1 MLQSFAKS
9 SFRELLER
17 ASKTQP
23 TSNIRPLHSLDS
35 LARAA
40 LDSTPTVVNLEC
52 QCDRLKKAYQDAKA
66 EAEAYLET
74 LKTEFEAEITKAEVA
89 LAKAEQ
95 DRRVA
100 QYRTIRQLVDLG
112 VFNGVK
118 SLDELVRN
126 KDLKEAANGTD

>member
-1 MLQSFAKS
+1 MLQSLAKS
-9 SFRELLER
+9 SFRDLLER

-40 LDSTPTVVNLEC
+40 LDSTPNVVDLEC
-52 QCDRLKKAYQDAKA
+52 QCDRLKKAYDDAKA

-74 LKTEFEAEITKAEVA
+74 LKAEFEAKITETEVA
-89 LAKAEQ
+89 LAKAKD
-95 DRRVA
+95 DRLRA
-100 QYRTIRQLVDLG
+100 QYRTLRQQVDLG
-112 VFNGVK
+112 VFEGVK

-126 KDLKEAANGTD
+126 KDLKEATNV

>member
-1 MLQSFAKS
+1 MLRSFAKS

-17 ASKTQP
+17 ASNTQP
-23 TSNIRPLHSLDS
+23 TSNVRPLHSLGS

-40 LDSTPTVVNLEC
+40 LDSTPTVVDLEC

-126 KDLKEAANGTD
+126 KDLKEAANG

>member
-23 TSNIRPLHSLDS
+23 TSNVRPLHSLDS

-40 LDSTPTVVNLEC
+40 LDSTPTVVELEC

-66 EAEAYLET
+66 EAEDYLET

-126 KDLKEAANGTD
+126 KDLKEAANG

>member
-1 MLQSFAKS
+1 MLQSLAKS
-9 SFRELLER
+9 SFRDLLER

-40 LDSTPTVVNLEC
+40 LDSTPTVVDLEC
-52 QCDRLKKAYQDAKA
+52 QCDRLKTAYDDAKA

-74 LKTEFEAEITKAEVA
+74 LKAEFEAKITETEVA
-89 LAKAEQ
+89 LAKAKD
-95 DRRVA
+95 DRLRA
-100 QYRTIRQLVDLG
+100 QYRTLRQQVDLG
-112 VFNGVK
+112 VFEGVK

-126 KDLKEAANGTD
+126 KDLKEAANG

>member
-1 MLQSFAKS
+1 
-9 SFRELLER
+9 
-17 ASKTQP
+17 
-23 TSNIRPLHSLDS
+23 
-35 LARAA
+35 
-40 LDSTPTVVNLEC
+40 
-52 QCDRLKKAYQDAKA
+52 
-66 EAEAYLET
+66 
-74 LKTEFEAEITKAEVA
+74 

>member
-1 MLQSFAKS
+1 MLPSFAKS

-40 LDSTPTVVNLEC
+40 LDSTPTVVDLEC
-52 QCDRLKKAYQDAKA
+52 QCDRLKKAYQDANA

>member
-23 TSNIRPLHSLDS
+23 TSNVRPLHSLDS
-35 LARAA
+35 PARAA
-40 LDSTPTVVNLEC
+40 LDSTPTVVDLEC
-52 QCDRLKKAYQDAKA
+52 QCDRLNKAYEDAKA

-126 KDLKEAANGTD
+126 KDLKEAANG

>member
-1 MLQSFAKS
+1 MLQSLAKS
-9 SFRELLER
+9 SFRDLLER

-40 LDSTPTVVNLEC
+40 LDSTPNVVDLEC
-52 QCDRLKKAYQDAKA
+52 QCDRLKKAHDDAKA

-74 LKTEFEAEITKAEVA
+74 LKAEFEAKITETEVA
-89 LAKAEQ
+89 LAKAKD
-95 DRRVA
+95 DRLRA
-100 QYRTIRQLVDLG
+100 QYRTLRQQVDLG
-112 VFNGVK
+112 VFEGVK

-126 KDLKEAANGTD
+126 KDLKEATNV

>member
-40 LDSTPTVVNLEC
+40 LDSTPTVVDLEC
-52 QCDRLKKAYQDAKA
+52 QCDRLKKAYQDANA